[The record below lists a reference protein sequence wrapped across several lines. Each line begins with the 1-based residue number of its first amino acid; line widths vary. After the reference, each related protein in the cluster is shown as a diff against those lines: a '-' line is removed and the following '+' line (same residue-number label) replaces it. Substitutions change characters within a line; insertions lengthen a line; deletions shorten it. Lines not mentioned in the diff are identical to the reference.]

1 MKPEYLQLAH
11 EAYLA
16 GADLRERRCRY
27 KRYTYGAQWDDPVVG
42 PTGEVMTEG
51 ELATANGN
59 RPLTNNMIRQM
70 VKCVVGNFRNGEF
83 I

>member
-42 PTGEVMTEG
+42 PT
-51 ELATANGN
+51 
-59 RPLTNNMIRQM
+59 
-70 VKCVVGNFRNGEF
+70 
-83 I
+83 